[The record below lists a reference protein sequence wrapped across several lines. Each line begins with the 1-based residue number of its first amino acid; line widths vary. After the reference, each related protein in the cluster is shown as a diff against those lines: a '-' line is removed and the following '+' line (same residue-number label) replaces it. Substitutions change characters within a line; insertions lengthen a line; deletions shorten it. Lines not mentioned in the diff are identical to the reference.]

1 MTNNGS
7 SEGADPLVGQ
17 VLAGG
22 LRVLARVGST
32 SEGPLYRAQYLQ
44 TGPPVALTVLRLP
57 ASMAVP
63 SAGTPPARSPLTDRH
78 WQLLR
83 RACQIRHPNVAG
95 LLEVKETPGGIVYA
109 TGELLSGELLA
120 DVLSIHGPLPL
131 GQAVDICLQ
140 TAAGVEAAHRV
151 RVAHGSISPHTILV
165 MPDPGER
172 PFVKLIRF
180 DFSCYE
186 GEGGRYPVRPADL
199 PYASP
204 ERRAGGEPDP
214 LDDVFSLG
222 ALLHYLVL
230 GSAPGDGA
238 PERPIPR
245 RLRRVIDQALAPRGS
260 RFQSV
265 AELVEDLS
273 RAPVSTTDEGPSL
286 QRRVAVAV
294 SILVAAAGLWYGQDR
309 IRQAVPSRPEEV
321 AVRPADSGADPPL
334 ARDRRA
340 DSSTPAVADTLGS
353 IPVSA
358 PVARRVSGP
367 PAKGRERD
375 STHRS
380 GFQASPAPRDATTGA
395 ALSPFRQSHPWAA
408 HPDGQVY
415 FRSSCSMA
423 LGSGDLLYFK
433 SESEARATGRAR
445 STTPGC
451 F

>member
-57 ASMAVP
+57 AGLGVP
-63 SAGTPPARSPLTDRH
+63 SAGIPPARSPLTDRH
-78 WQLLR
+78 WQQLR

-120 DVLSIHGPLPL
+120 DVLSAHGRPLPTA
-131 GQAVDICLQ
+131 QAVDICLQ

-151 RVAHGSISPHTILV
+151 GVAHGSISPHTILV

-186 GEGGRYPVRPADL
+186 REGGRYPVRPADL

-204 ERRAGGEPDP
+204 ERQAGGEPDP

-222 ALLHYLVL
+222 AVLHHLVL
-230 GSAPGDGA
+230 GSPPGDRA
-238 PERPIPR
+238 LHRPIPR
-245 RLRRVIDQALAPRGS
+245 RLRRVINHALAPRGS
-260 RFQSV
+260 RYPSV
-265 AELVEDLS
+265 AEFSEALS
-273 RAPVSTTDEGPSL
+273 RAPVSTADEGPSL
-286 QRRVAVAV
+286 GRRIGVAV
-294 SILVAAAGLWYGQDR
+294 SILVVAGGLWYGRDR
-309 IRQAVPSRPEEV
+309 IRHLTPSRPEEV

-340 DSSTPAVADTLGS
+340 DTRASAGAKTFGS

-358 PVARRVSGP
+358 PAARGGGGP
-367 PAKGRERD
+367 PSKGRKSD

-380 GFQASPAPRDATTGA
+380 GPAPRDATTGA

-408 HPDGQVY
+408 HPDGRVY
-415 FRSSCSMA
+415 FRSSCSLA
-423 LGSGDLLYFK
+423 LGAGDLLYFER
-433 SESEARATGRAR
+433 ESEARATGRTR
-445 STTPGC
+445 STTAGC